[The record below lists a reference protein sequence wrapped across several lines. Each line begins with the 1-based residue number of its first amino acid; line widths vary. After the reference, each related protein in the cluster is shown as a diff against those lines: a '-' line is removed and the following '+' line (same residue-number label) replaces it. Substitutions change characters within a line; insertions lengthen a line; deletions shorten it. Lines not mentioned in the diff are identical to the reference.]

1 MPARDLYH
9 DTVVAALTKDGWT
22 VTHDPLRLQMGR
34 HDAYVDLGAERLLAA
49 EKEGR
54 KIGVEVKSFVG
65 ASVLKDLE
73 QALGQF
79 TLYETMM
86 TRVEPDRKLY
96 VALPTDVYDSLFEE
110 PLGKALLE
118 DSRVRLIV
126 FEPLDEEI
134 IKWID

>member
-1 MPARDLYH
+1 MPAKDIYH
-9 DTVVAALTKDGWT
+9 DAVVAALTKDGWT
-22 VTHDPLRLQMGR
+22 ITHDPLRLQMGKR
-34 HDAYVDLGAERLLAA
+34 DAYVDLGAERLLAA

-65 ASVLKDLE
+65 ASVLSDLE

-79 TLYETMM
+79 TLYETIM

-96 VALPTDVYDSLFEE
+96 LALRADVYDSLFEE

-118 DSRVRLIV
+118 DSRIRLMA
-126 FEPLDEEI
+126 FEPLTEEI
-134 IKWID
+134 VKWID

>member
-1 MPARDLYH
+1 MPAKDIYH
-9 DTVVAALTKDGWT
+9 DAVVAALTKDGWT
-22 VTHDPLRLQMGR
+22 ITHDPLRLQMGKR
-34 HDAYVDLGAERLLAA
+34 DAYVDLGAERLLAA

-65 ASVLKDLE
+65 ASVLRDLE

-79 TLYETMM
+79 TLYETIM

-96 VALPTDVYDSLFEE
+96 LALRADVYDSLFEE

-118 DSRVRLIV
+118 DSRIRLMA
-126 FEPLDEEI
+126 FEPLTEEI
-134 IKWID
+134 VKWID